1 MEEKIEIEYPDLDE
15 DKEKKIK
22 EALTN
27 LKSNLEEWQSCEGDC
42 SKPLKELIK
51 EEIEST
57 FYILNLLQNSTI
69 SEGEDLTIVFYKDS
83 NYTLTNKFETDM
95 ENITMKIVNTYGFEI
110 RPDEVEQYKKKKRL
124 ILGFGPSASGKTFW
138 AEEIIKLMSTNNEE
152 FPKIFLQIDGG
163 LAREHSKIYQEIIR
177 VVKKKKGIAGIENL
191 VYKYDRLSLFNSNKI
206 KVLIEKFLE
215 KEKKR
220 KKLKKNPISLYVPL
234 TLSFC
239 PIICKGK
246 YNKYIKITGDNDWI
260 GLFIYQHKHKNTKDC
275 PFPDGYKCEGTITSG
290 EKRQQTEGKKYNP
303 DNYESSFKNG
313 IYNVMKAEGANI
325 IIHNSGS
332 KDNSSIIFDFSDE
345 PKINK
350 SVYNTFLLIKAKKS
364 DLSDYTDKKLTEI
377 AEEGIA
383 KEKERIAKERI
394 KPQNNKLAFYYGGKR
409 KSKKYHN
416 NSRKKSKKKSRK
428 RSKKG
433 RNNKK

>member
-1 MEEKIEIEYPDLDE
+1 MEEKIEIEYPDLDK
-15 DKEKKIK
+15 DKKGKIEK
-22 EALTN
+22 ALE
-27 LKSNLEEWQSCEGDC
+27 KLEPDPQKWRSCKGDC
-42 SKPLKELIK
+42 SKLLKELIK

-83 NYTLTNKFETDM
+83 NYTLTNEFETDM
-95 ENITMKIVNTYGFEI
+95 ENITMKIVNTYGFTI
-110 RPDEVEQYKKKKRL
+110 RPDKLEQYKQKRL

-138 AEEIIKLMSTNNEE
+138 AEEIIKLMSTNNDEFPK

-177 VVKKKKGIAGIENL
+177 VVNKKGIAGIENL
-191 VYKYDRLSLFNSNKI
+191 VYKIDKKSLFNSDKI
-206 KVLIEKFLE
+206 KVLIETFLE
-215 KEKKR
+215 
-220 KKLKKNPISLYVPL
+220 KNPISLYVPL

-239 PIICKGK
+239 GALNYITFNKLNKEGCEEK
-246 YNKYIKITGDNDWI
+246 YNKYIKITGDNEWI

-290 EKRQQTEGKKYNP
+290 EDRQQTEGKKYSSN
-303 DNYESSFKNG
+303 NYERSFKHG
-313 IYNVMKAEGANI
+313 IYNVMEAKGANI

-332 KDNSSIIFDFSDE
+332 KDNTSIIFDFSE
-345 PKINK
+345 KQKIKKSEDNK
-350 SVYNTFLLIKAKKS
+350 FLLIRANKS

-377 AEEGIA
+377 AEERID
-383 KEKERIAKERI
+383 KEEIDKKTINR
-394 KPQNNKLAFYYGGKR
+394 NLAFYYGGKR

-416 NSRKKSKKKSRK
+416 NSRKKSKKKFRK